1 MLVFDTKNSRS
12 DDIYSDVLT
21 WQFRIF
27 ELSWR
32 NCRRGWLRSYQDWAK
47 LQSKDKRNPKS
58 RVEEKFMG
66 ISNVLIQKYMFVF
79 IWNRLNRFRH
89 H

>member
-58 RVEEKFMG
+58 RVEEKFMDNS
-66 ISNVLIQKYMFVF
+66 ISFKCFDTKIYVCFYMKQT
-79 IWNRLNRFRH
+79 
-89 H
+89 